1 MKPNW
6 RSVLKLLSR
15 IQSRSLRRRS
25 LSIIFTMLFK
35 SEMGLTSGFPAE
47 VRMKVG
53 FSGKHGDVAVLL
65 RRNLSTSRP
74 AALEMSPWALKS
86 PLELKSPARMIP

>member
-1 MKPNW
+1 
-6 RSVLKLLSR
+6 
-15 IQSRSLRRRS
+15 
-25 LSIIFTMLFK
+25 
-35 SEMGLTSGFPAE
+35 
-47 VRMKVG
+47 MKVG
-53 FSGKHGDVAVLL
+53 FSGKDGDVAVLL